1 MKELK
6 NGRSKLVKCDGQ
18 VLKTIIMAKGFKP
31 FELALLMGYDR
42 TYFNKC
48 IRTNTIGVKAVEK
61 LTEYKILP
69 SMYDAELEPTEK
81 REVLKNAK
89 EKVGGKFRDWTS
101 LKTLAKEVLE
111 DPVTGLESVKTEEK
125 SPVEKAVEEPGVVK
139 LEFTIDIVKL
149 KAIVKAAVKE
159 AYEEL

>member
-1 MKELK
+1 MTRQLK

-18 VLKTIIMAKGFKP
+18 VLKTIIIAKGFKP

-81 REVLKNAK
+81 RKVLKNAK
-89 EKVGGKFRDWTS
+89 EKVDGKIGDWTES
-101 LKTLAKEVLE
+101 KTIAKKVLE
-111 DPVTGLESVKTEEK
+111 EPVTRLNEK
-125 SPVEKAVEEPGVVK
+125 SPAELAMEEPGVVK
-139 LEFTIDIVKL
+139 VEFTLDIVKL
-149 KAIVKAAVKE
+149 KAIIKAAVKE

>member
-1 MKELK
+1 MARQLK

-31 FELALLMGYDR
+31 FELAVLMGYDR

-81 REVLKNAK
+81 REVLKSAK
-89 EKVGGKFRDWTS
+89 EKRDSKIGDWTES
-101 LKTLAKEVLE
+101 KTLAKKVLE
-111 DPVTGLESVKTEEK
+111 NPVTGLNEK
-125 SPVEKAVEEPGVVK
+125 SPAELAMEEPGVVK
-139 LEFTIDIVKL
+139 VEFSLDIVKL
-149 KAIVKAAVKE
+149 KAIIKAAVKE